1 MIRSIVSFVFSSW
14 FVLTVFGQ
22 HPGGSHRS
30 RYLLQRLSSTIFM
43 PHWAF
48 FAPDPGTHDD
58 HLLFREV
65 TVSAG
70 DDSESYGEWNEISYS
85 YAIPFL
91 SHFYSKRSRQGKGII
106 DIFSTL
112 ESIEGQTN
120 YHADKDVVLG
130 GRQAIANY
138 VAANA
143 DNTRSE
149 LSDFDVLLVKTAG
162 YESSADPIY
171 HYKFRVRDGLAR
183 L

>member
-1 MIRSIVSFVFSSW
+1 MRSIVTFVFSSW

-43 PHWAF
+43 PNWAF

-58 HLLFREV
+58 HLLYREV
-65 TVSAG
+65 KTPAG
-70 DDSESYGEWNEISYS
+70 DDSESYGEWREIQYS
-85 YAIPFL
+85 KAIPFL

-112 ESIEGQTN
+112 ESIEGQTK
-120 YHADKDVVLG
+120 YQADKDVVLG

-138 VAANA
+138 VSANA
-143 DNTRSE
+143 NHTSNDI
-149 LSDFDVLLVKTAG
+149 SDFDVLLVKTAG
-162 YESSADPIY
+162 YETSADPIY
-171 HYKFRVRDGLAR
+171 HYKFRVREGLAR